1 MFFLP
6 CQFWTLIIQSVGQS
20 VGQQDFL
27 DKGLLPVLYF
37 LLEVLQIKRQ

>member
-6 CQFWTLIIQSVGQS
+6 CQFWTLIIQSVGK
-20 VGQQDFL
+20 QDFL